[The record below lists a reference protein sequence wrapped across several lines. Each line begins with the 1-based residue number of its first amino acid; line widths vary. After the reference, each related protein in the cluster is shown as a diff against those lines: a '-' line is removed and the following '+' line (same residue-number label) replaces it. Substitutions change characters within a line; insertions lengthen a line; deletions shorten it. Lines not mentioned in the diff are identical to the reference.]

1 LLSGCAHDKARV
13 VRRLAD
19 PESISLPACP
29 TAFPAIPDEAARR
42 GIYGVVLVG
51 YVVEPT
57 GRVDQ
62 IELEDRRASPLLF
75 EAVKEWLDQCRG
87 AEQERSPRRFSE
99 LFSFR
104 PPSTTAAPSETMEP
118 VDEKS
123 PGVTP
128 PARSSSCLPDRP
140 PPLLPVHGTLTVKY
154 VVHSDGRVGNV
165 VRTGGDSGVAQLLK
179 SVRIWLESC
188 PYTPGMQEGRAIPVK
203 VAQSFT
209 FSAE

>member
-1 LLSGCAHDKARV
+1 MGRALPIWVVARRGRVRIVLRVVALFALLSGCAHDKARV

-87 AEQERSPRRFSE
+87 AEQERSP
-99 LFSFR
+99 
-104 PPSTTAAPSETMEP
+104 
-118 VDEKS
+118 
-123 PGVTP
+123 
-128 PARSSSCLPDRP
+128 
-140 PPLLPVHGTLTVKY
+140 
-154 VVHSDGRVGNV
+154 
-165 VRTGGDSGVAQLLK
+165 
-179 SVRIWLESC
+179 
-188 PYTPGMQEGRAIPVK
+188 
-203 VAQSFT
+203 
-209 FSAE
+209 